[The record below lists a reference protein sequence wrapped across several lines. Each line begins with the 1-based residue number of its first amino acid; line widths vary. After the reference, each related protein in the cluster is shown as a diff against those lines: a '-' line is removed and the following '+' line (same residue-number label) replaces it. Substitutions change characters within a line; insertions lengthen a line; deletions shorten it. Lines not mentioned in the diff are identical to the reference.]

1 MRLAIQISSHLG
13 RFDSI
18 RSPYTVLLSFSQ
30 HAQVRLSVISRLNE
44 VNAVIGLEHLAQS
57 LLPAI
62 DDLAEN
68 DEWRTRL
75 AIIEYIPVVSKQL
88 VNIAGLMHQLHVA
101 DASHSFSVY

>member
-1 MRLAIQISSHLG
+1 MRLN
-13 RFDSI
+13 
-18 RSPYTVLLSFSQ
+18 
-30 HAQVRLSVISRLNE
+30 VISRLNE

-75 AIIEYIPVVSKQL
+75 AIIEYIPTVSSQL
-88 VNIAGLMHQLHVA
+88 VRCPAAGLHAALCA
-101 DASHSFSVY
+101 RISHGC